1 MNKKIKNIILAIV
14 VLVLIA
20 INLILYIDN
29 HKVSKQENE
38 LIENTEN
45 VVVSDNETIKQNVIV
60 STASQKIDAG
70 VRNKVSKMN
79 EGSRMKYYVSQ
90 FIEYSCKENYD
101 GAYALLNENFRN
113 TYFKDKQTF
122 IDYFKN
128 RYPKTPSINY
138 KSVDRKGEIFT
149 VEIKVTDDSNKNF
162 KEIEESFVIR
172 EKAANNYTI
181 SFAVNTK

>member
-1 MNKKIKNIILAIV
+1 MKQLLFKTIDNKIKNMSEASRIRNYCAKYFDAI
-14 VLVLIA
+14 
-20 INLILYIDN
+20 
-29 HKVSKQENE
+29 E
-38 LIENTEN
+38 
-45 VVVSDNETIKQNVIV
+45 
-60 STASQKIDAG
+60 
-70 VRNKVSKMN
+70 
-79 EGSRMKYYVSQ
+79 
-90 FIEYSCKENYD
+90 KENYD

-162 KEIEESFVIR
+162 KAIEK
-172 EKAANNYTI
+172 KAL
-181 SFAVNTK
+181 